1 MTMTQPMTTQTEQHN
16 GPYTRFDL
24 EDAISNLQSIETDLQ
39 TVLERVMDHDVPPT
53 DDELSN
59 ALIGLIEMTKFRG
72 SKVNMVFESL
82 IKHRKIL

>member
-1 MTMTQPMTTQTEQHN
+1 MTQQTEQHA

-24 EDAISNLQSIETDLQ
+24 EDAISNLQAVETDLQ
-39 TVLERVMDHDVPPT
+39 TILERVMDHEVPPT

-59 ALIGLIEMTKFRG
+59 ALIGLIELTKFRG

-82 IKHRKIL
+82 IKYRKIL

>member
-1 MTMTQPMTTQTEQHN
+1 MMMAQPMTTQIEQHN

-24 EDAISNLQSIETDLQ
+24 EDAISNLQNIETDLQ
-39 TVLERVMDHDVPPT
+39 TVLERIMDHDVRPT

-72 SKVNMVFESL
+72 EKLNMVFESL
-82 IKHRKIL
+82 IKHGKIL

>member
-1 MTMTQPMTTQTEQHN
+1 MIQQTEQHA

-24 EDAISNLQSIETDLQ
+24 EDAISNLQNIETDLQ
-39 TVLERVMDHDVPPT
+39 TVLERIMDHDVRPT

-72 SKVNMVFESL
+72 DKLNLIFESL
-82 IKHRKIL
+82 VKYRKIV

>member
-1 MTMTQPMTTQTEQHN
+1 MTQPMTQQTEQHA

-24 EDAISNLQSIETDLQ
+24 EDAISNLQAVETALQ
-39 TVLERVMDHDVPPT
+39 TILERVMDHEVPPT

-59 ALIGLIEMTKFRG
+59 ALIGLIELTKFRG

-82 IKHRKIL
+82 IKYRKIL